1 MPINEEKTPTTIN
14 KVNYIYNQ
22 YLTKSAR
29 DYRLKFFKQLTNNYI
44 TNMSI
49 PAYSLCIT
57 LVTILNKRNV
67 YISKC
72 LCAQEAYMTL
82 DSIEKELFDLK
93 FKANTSTEQICAA
106 TNMILRTMFRKLNKT
121 CKTFI
126 NAYNSA
132 LITIGLKGE
141 EDNE

>member
-1 MPINEEKTPTTIN
+1 MATKETSTVINR
-14 KVNYIYNQ
+14 VNSIYNQ
-22 YLTKSAR
+22 YLIKSAR

-44 TNMSI
+44 SNMSI

-57 LVTILNKRNV
+57 LVTILNKRNA

-106 TNMILRTMFRKLNKT
+106 TNMIPRAMFRKLNKT
-121 CKTFI
+121 CNTFM
-126 NAYNSA
+126 NAYNRA
-132 LITIGLKGE
+132 LTTIGLKGE
-141 EDNE
+141 EGYE